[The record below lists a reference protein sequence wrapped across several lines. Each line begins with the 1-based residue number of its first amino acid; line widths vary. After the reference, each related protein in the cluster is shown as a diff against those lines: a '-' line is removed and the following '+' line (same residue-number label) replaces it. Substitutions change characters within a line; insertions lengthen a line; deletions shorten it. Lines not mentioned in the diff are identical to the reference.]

1 MRLNILTTKQYS
13 KSFKHKFKD
22 IDQFC
27 LEITLY
33 KFLRIVFFLK
43 VKTLKAPTLFF
54 KGIFW
59 EENNSKKFKGILLSL
74 TLQLDT
80 NESCW
85 RSFEIYDHTQ
95 LL

>member
-1 MRLNILTTKQYS
+1 MRLNTLATKQYS
-13 KSFKHKFKD
+13 KSFKHKFKV
-22 IDQFC
+22 INQFC

-33 KFLRIVFFLK
+33 KFLRIVFLK
-43 VKTLKAPTLFF
+43 IKTLKAPTLSF

-59 EENNSKKFKGILLSL
+59 EESNSKKFKGIFLSL

-85 RSFEIYDHTQ
+85 RTFEIYDHTQ